1 MTTATLDM
9 VGVSFLREGAN
20 GWYNDTTICL
30 CSCGRKFYS
39 TRDKLKNVTCECG
52 NKFFKLITRPSKNI
66 KTNVGGIFECLESTN
81 NSFKL
86 KKTELIANIVVTE
99 DETKRY
105 GHYHKL
111 EDFSVIFSTAKEY
124 ILDYS
129 LRDKRYDIYF
139 GNKLLE
145 KEDGKDRDL
154 FFRGNIEKNEL
165 VDSIKN
171 EALQYILKFAF
182 EHLGTVRNQKKKKWS
197 IALERLFKHSYI
209 ELLNNCG
216 LGRHLG
222 YIYNKYNYYG
232 NLSQI
237 KEFTKPHEFFQIPK
251 YMMKYIKELPGVSD
265 QMLSSFR
272 IFDKTFDSNKFQ
284 VIMQIFKE
292 ESTLDTLY
300 NNSSIIT
307 ELYSK
312 YGYKDIKRLAIYV
325 TRDVKLQQ
333 GIMRPSDAL
342 TLLRDY
348 AKMATNMEIPYDRFP
363 KSLKKEHD
371 VTAMNYKVVENE
383 MKNKEFK
390 QAIGLYESLAYT
402 TKKDLYEI
410 ILPTSASDLVKEG
423 SALNHCIAS
432 YVDNVIA
439 GSCQIVFLR
448 WKEDIDKPFI
458 SIEIRD
464 GNIRQARGQSN
475 RSITKE
481 GYEDPHDFFVK
492 WAKNNDLQINLW

>member
-1 MTTATLDM
+1 MATATIDM
-9 VGVSFLREGAN
+9 VGVSFLRDGAN
-20 GWYNDTTICL
+20 GWYTDAIICL
-30 CSCGRKFYS
+30 CSCGRRFNS
-39 TRDKLKNVTCECG
+39 TKDKKESLTCECG
-52 NKFFKLITRPSKNI
+52 NKYFKLISRPSKNV
-66 KTNVGGIFECLESTN
+66 KTNIGGIFECTESTN
-81 NSFKL
+81 NSFKI
-86 KKTELIANIVVTE
+86 KKTELIANIVV
-99 DETKRY
+99 DEEKSSYYR
-105 GHYHKL
+105 KAD
-111 EDFSVIFSTAKEY
+111 DFAVTFSTAKEY
-124 ILDYS
+124 TLDYS
-129 LRDKRYDIYF
+129 LRDKRYDVYC
-139 GNKLLE
+139 GDKLLE
-145 KEDGKDRDL
+145 KDGKDKDL
-154 FFRGNIEKNEL
+154 FFRGKIDKNEL
-165 VDSIKN
+165 LDCIDN
-171 EALQYILKFAF
+171 EALKYILKFAF
-182 EHLGTVRNQKKKKWS
+182 DYLGKVRDQKIKKWS
-197 IALERLFKHSYI
+197 IALERLFKNPYI

-222 YIYNKYNYYG
+222 YIYQRYNYYG
-232 NLSQI
+232 NLKMI
-237 KEFTKPHEFFQIPK
+237 EGFTKPHEFFQVPK
-251 YMMKYIKELPGVSD
+251 YMMKYIKEIQSVSD
-265 QMLSSFR
+265 QMLNAFR
-272 IFDKTFDSNKFQ
+272 NFDKTFDSNKFQ

-292 ESTLDTLY
+292 ESTLDILY

-312 YGYKDIKRLAIYV
+312 YGYKDIKKLAIYV
-325 TRDVKLQQ
+325 TRDAKLQQ
-333 GIMRPSDAL
+333 GIMRPTEAL

-348 AKMATNMEIPYDRFP
+348 AKMSTNMEIPYDKFP

-383 MKNKEFK
+383 MKNKEFS

-475 RSITKE
+475 KSITNE
-481 GYEDPHDFFVK
+481 YYEEPHEFFVK
-492 WAKNNDLQINLW
+492 WAEKNELQINLW